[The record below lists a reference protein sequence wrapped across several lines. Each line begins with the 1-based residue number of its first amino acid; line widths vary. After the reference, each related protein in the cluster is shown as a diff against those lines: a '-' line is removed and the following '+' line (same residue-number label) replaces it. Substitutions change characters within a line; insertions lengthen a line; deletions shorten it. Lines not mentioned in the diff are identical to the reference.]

1 MPRNSSRPVLDQDHA
16 AFIQGPVSIIV
27 CSRNEALVP
36 DVVRAL
42 ACRVS
47 RDRRRITVLVESDR
61 ARAALDDIV
70 ENGHVAVVFS
80 QPSTHRT
87 IQVKG
92 RDATLAPVPRPARGW
107 IAHHL
112 RSWSEDLMA
121 IGHSAE
127 FARAVHGTGEGE
139 LSAIVFT
146 AEAAFMQTPGPGAG
160 SNLVR

>member
-1 MPRNSSRPVLDQDHA
+1 MARSGSRSVLDDEHA

-27 CSRNEALVP
+27 CSRNADLAT

-47 RDRRRITVLVESDR
+47 RDRRRITLLVESER
-61 ARAALDDIV
+61 ARATLEDIV
-70 ENGHVAVVFS
+70 DNGQVAVVFS

-92 RDATLAPVPRPARGW
+92 RDAALAPLPRQARAW
-107 IAHHL
+107 IAQHL
-112 RSWSEDLMA
+112 RTWSEDLIA

-127 FARAVHGTGEGE
+127 FARAVHGTGEGG
-139 LSAIVFT
+139 LSTVVFT
-146 AEAAFMQTPGPGAG
+146 AESAFMQTPGPGAG
-160 SNLVR
+160 SDLVR